1 MIQDPIEIV
10 QEYCPSWSIVV
21 DLGQLAD
28 GGFLP
33 NQPFIADPNDRS
45 YDPETD
51 ADLEPSVTVFGHQVE
66 VASVQN
72 YVDINVWVE
81 ERFDCDVDDIEWEE
95 LVELLNRGFRIRCLV
110 YITAD
115 EFTGSYFAGCLEI
128 THPKI
133 PDMEEILLEPNA
145 VIWEARSDEYILPKG
160 SDEDD
165 HQLKIDFE
173 S

>member
-1 MIQDPIEIV
+1 MPHLSFGES
-10 QEYCPSWSIVV
+10 CSNKPSHFS
-21 DLGQLAD
+21 
-28 GGFLP
+28 
-33 NQPFIADPNDRS
+33 
-45 YDPETD
+45 
-51 ADLEPSVTVFGHQVE
+51 VFGHQVE
-66 VASVQN
+66 VASVKN
-72 YVDINVWVE
+72 YVDINVWVK

-115 EFTGSYFAGCLEI
+115 ELTGSYFAGCLEI

-133 PDMEEILLEPNA
+133 PDMEAILLEPNA

-165 HQLKIDFE
+165 HQLKIDSE

>member
-1 MIQDPIEIV
+1 MIQDPIEII
-10 QEYCPSWSIVV
+10 QKYCPSWSIVV

-33 NQPFIADPNDRS
+33 NQPFIPDPNDRS
-45 YDPETD
+45 YDPESD

-81 ERFDCDVDDIEWEE
+81 DRFDCDVDDIEWEE

-115 EFTGSYFAGCLEI
+115 ELTGSYFAGCLEI
-128 THPKI
+128 THSKI
-133 PDMEEILLEPNA
+133 PDMEAILLEPNA

-160 SDEDD
+160 SDEVD